1 MHSLH
6 LLKAATRVM
15 AKCNSLF
22 LLPLTYPSSACC
34 LLSKPGTAQVSG
46 FHFPPL
52 SLPTAQAPLSPSLEA
67 QRAGLGLGLELGLEP
82 APSRRGLPGRPG
94 PGGRRGRA
102 GRLLRTLLR
111 WAPTGDGLG
120 RRQPRAGSLPV
131 QPTSLLK
138 GNISNVITGLSL
150 RWNPKPK
157 PFKSLSWDKSFSTE
171 YFFKLVTTKPTSIPD
186 KCSSVFSSV

>member
-6 LLKAATRVM
+6 LLKAATRGIV
-15 AKCNSLF
+15 KCNSLF

-34 LLSKPGTAQVSG
+34 LLNKPGTAQVSG

-52 SLPTAQAPLSPSLEA
+52 SLPTAQAPISPSREA
-67 QRAGLGLGLELGLEP
+67 QRAGLGLGP
-82 APSRRGLPGRPG
+82 APSRRAVPGRPG
-94 PGGRRGRA
+94 PGGRRGRP
-102 GRLLRTLLR
+102 GRLIRALLR

-131 QPTSLLK
+131 QPASLLK

-150 RWNPKPK
+150 PWNPKPK